1 MATILPEHGERGL
14 IVGQTGS
21 GKTAFA
27 VWLLARLDTSPWII
41 YDTKEEP
48 KFSAMPHSV
57 VTDEW
62 GNIGEL
68 VNDPQH
74 DYVVFRPDPHLQAD
88 KRALDDLLYRHWRDH
103 RNTGAY
109 IDEMYSFAD
118 AGRPGAGI
126 TALLTKGRSR
136 GNTTIMSTQ
145 RPSWIPGFCITEAQK
160 YFLFHQADR
169 NDKKRLSAV
178 VPEYDK
184 SPRLPKH
191 HFHFFNQGEENYKM
205 YKPVKIVETGE
216 NSNYVDA
223 DTIQQGPPPLV
234 WI

>member
-1 MATILPEHGERGL
+1 MALPLPEHGERAL

-27 VWLLARLDTSPWII
+27 VWLLDKLETSPFVI

-48 KFSAMPHSV
+48 KFSAMPNSV
-57 VTDEW
+57 VAERW
-62 GNIGEL
+62 EH
-68 VNDPQH
+68 VNDLLPDPQF
-74 DYVVFRPDPHLQAD
+74 DYVIFRPDPHLQAD

-103 RNTGAY
+103 RNVGAY
-109 IDEMYSFAD
+109 IDEMYSFAE
-118 AGRPGAGI
+118 GVRPGAGI

-160 YFLFHQADR
+160 YFLFHQADLK
-169 NDKKRLSAV
+169 DKKRIAAV
-178 VPEYDK
+178 VPEYDR
-184 SPRLPKH
+184 SPLLPRH
-191 HFHFFNQGEENYKM
+191 HFHFFNQGEQNYKM
-205 YKPVKIVETGE
+205 YSPIKLIANGV
-216 NSNYVDA
+216 NHDYVDA
-223 DTIQQGPPPLV
+223 TAIEASPPPLL